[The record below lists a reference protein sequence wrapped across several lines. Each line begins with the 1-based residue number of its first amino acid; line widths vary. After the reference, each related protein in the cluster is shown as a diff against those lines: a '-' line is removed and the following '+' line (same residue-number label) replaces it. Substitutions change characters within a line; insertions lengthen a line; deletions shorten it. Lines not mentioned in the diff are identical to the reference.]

1 MANRTYDHSQLGYIV
16 LISLSV
22 TLMVFSLQFVLGLG
36 SPKTG
41 LLGYLFFSGLTLFI
55 ASLFYKLRVVVD
67 TTGIHL
73 IYGIGLIKFHIKPDH
88 VKSVR
93 IVRNPW
99 YYGLGIRII
108 PKGMLYNIHGL
119 DAVEIIYED
128 GREKMVRIGSDE
140 VHVLKAYL
148 ENKYALDNITE

>member
-1 MANRTYDHSQLGYIV
+1 MANRPYDHSQMGWII
-16 LISLSV
+16 LISMGV
-22 TLMVFSLQFVLGLG
+22 TSMVFTLQFLLGLG
-36 SPKTG
+36 SPKTSVM
-41 LLGYLFFSGLTLFI
+41 GYLVIIGITVLIT
-55 ASLFYKLRVVVD
+55 SLFYRLRVVVD

-73 IYGIGLIKFHIKPDH
+73 IYGIGLIKFSIKPDH

-108 PKGMLYNIHGL
+108 PKGILYNIHGL
-119 DAVEIIYED
+119 EAVEIIYED

-140 VHVLKAYL
+140 VEVLKAYL
-148 ENKYALDNITE
+148 EKKYALK